1 MLRTF
6 ENATHNNNPPTDVT
20 AAVNHPTL
28 DAAAGGVGDNDV
40 SDDVDVDGEVCQLA
54 AANRTQNNDM
64 LAANRDGVRPLDGTT
79 VRRVASYQPHSL
91 NQSAAGA
98 RRGPVSRSSSLTG
111 RQRGRLSSNVV
122 TDRQQSARQAASLT
136 RTAARRGRGSSEHL
150 HHGSLSSSLSRLQ
163 QQQQQQQQRDSDR
176 PSRQTSQ
183 QLGLR

>member
-20 AAVNHPTL
+20 AAVNHPTV

-64 LAANRDGVRPLDGTT
+64 LAASRDGVRPLDGTT

-150 HHGSLSSSLSRLQ
+150 HHRSLSSSLSRLQ
-163 QQQQQQQQRDSDR
+163 QQQQQQQRDSDR
-176 PSRQTSQ
+176 PKRQTSQ